1 MTVTIHF
8 NSAYDT
14 DVILLTTEQ
23 DGSVAEFHTHK
34 SVLSDAS
41 SFFNALFSLPQPR
54 QDTNKPV
61 IPMPETAHILNRVLQ
76 YVYRMPT
83 QPVSNLD
90 ELTALLAVA
99 TKYDLTLV
107 VESLRALLV
116 SSEFLGA
123 DPLHVYTIA
132 CRFNLDQEAALASK
146 WTLNIDFLDGEDPSV
161 PRHYLRYISAY
172 DYHRLLVFHRK
183 RVRAAEAL
191 LQVPDNIK
199 CLHCNGS
206 VFTVQSPPKWWQEWV
221 VSAKNEL
228 RKRPLETDKIFGVD
242 YVFQAATKTGC
253 IGCVESVLNSWT
265 ALKEMKDK
273 VDQLPTTVTI

>member
-1 MTVTIHF
+1 MTMTIHF
-8 NSAYDT
+8 SSAQDT

-61 IPMPETAHILNRVLQ
+61 IPMPEPAHILNRVLQ

-99 TKYDLTLV
+99 TKYDLTPV

-116 SSEFLGA
+116 STESLGA
-123 DPLHVYTIA
+123 DPLHVYSIA

-146 WTLNIDFLDGEDPSV
+146 WTLNIDFLDDEDPSV

-199 CLHCNGS
+199 
-206 VFTVQSPPKWWQEWV
+206 
-221 VSAKNEL
+221 
-228 RKRPLETDKIFGVD
+228 
-242 YVFQAATKTGC
+242 
-253 IGCVESVLNSWT
+253 
-265 ALKEMKDK
+265 
-273 VDQLPTTVTI
+273 